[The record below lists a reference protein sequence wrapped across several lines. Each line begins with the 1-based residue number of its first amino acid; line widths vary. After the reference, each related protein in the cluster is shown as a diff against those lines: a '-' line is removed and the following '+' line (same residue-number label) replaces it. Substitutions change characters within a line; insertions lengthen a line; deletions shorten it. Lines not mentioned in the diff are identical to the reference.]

1 MIFSKKKRNRIII
14 QADTHDHLRETDKKN
29 QKIISMIIQRVAKD
43 QEVGN
48 IYVHRLNH
56 LFETRH
62 LDHHQDIRTREA
74 IVVGTT
80 ILPRIGGH

>member
-1 MIFSKKKRNRIII
+1 MII
-14 QADTHDHLRETDKKN
+14 QADTQDPQRETDKKN
-29 QKIISMIIQRVAKD
+29 QGIISMIIQRVAED

-56 LFETRH
+56 LFATRH
-62 LDHHQDIRTREA
+62 LDHHQDMRTREA